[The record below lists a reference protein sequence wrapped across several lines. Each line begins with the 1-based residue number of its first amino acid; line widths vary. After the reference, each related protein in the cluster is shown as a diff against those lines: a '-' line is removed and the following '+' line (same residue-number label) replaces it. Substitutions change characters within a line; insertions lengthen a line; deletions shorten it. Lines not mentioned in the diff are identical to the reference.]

1 MKKNYFKPT
10 MQVVEIQQ
18 HTILCGSN
26 PQAYSGKKMDMY
38 MPANPTDPNDP
49 NLINDEADVW

>member
-18 HTILCGSN
+18 HTILCGS
-26 PQAYSGKKMDMY
+26 PYAYSGKKMDMRT
-38 MPANPTDPNDP
+38 PTDPTDPNDP

>member
-18 HTILCGSN
+18 HTILCGS
-26 PQAYSGKKMDMY
+26 PYAYSGKKMDMRT
-38 MPANPTDPNDP
+38 PTDPTDPNDP
-49 NLINDEADVW
+49 NQINDEADVW